1 MKINKRLSVALII
14 TVLLAIT
21 VAGIS
26 LWKNRPTSKGDPS
39 RMTEEMEESEE
50 PTHDEN
56 PVPMAIET
64 SAQTNELDLDV
75 LDLAPKP
82 SPAQVVDG
90 QVTYDRKEPPE

>member
-56 PVPMAIET
+56 LVPMANQT
-64 SAQTNELDLDV
+64 SD
-75 LDLAPKP
+75 
-82 SPAQVVDG
+82 
-90 QVTYDRKEPPE
+90 

>member
-56 PVPMAIET
+56 LVPMAIET
-64 SAQTNELDLDV
+64 SAQTKELDLDV
-75 LDLAPKP
+75 LDFAPKP

-90 QVTYDRKEPPE
+90 QVTYDRKEIPE